1 MEKHLDKFQQ
11 RKKRIE
17 AAVLFG
23 GVLLIG
29 ALLLFVFFE
38 QAVVALPLGIAGAL
52 FMFFGYAAFTQ
63 LEEDFKGR
71 FLKRTLKEWIDN
83 CHYDH
88 KNGLSM
94 KQAYE
99 SEFLKQAD
107 RFKSE
112 DFLSGS
118 IDGVAFISSDLEL
131 KERRVHYGRHGTRT
145 HYHTFFRGRLFIFD
159 FNKRFDGV
167 LQVLE
172 DTAPTTRRP
181 YKKVKME
188 SIRFNEKFR
197 TFTTN
202 PHTAYY
208 ILTPHFMEAL
218 MRLERNHPGL
228 LSIAFIDSKLYFG
241 INNFKDTFSLKLFA
255 PLNKALIETFKRDVD
270 IIREIVDELKLN
282 RKIFKN

>member
-1 MEKHLDKFQQ
+1 MEKHLEKFQK
-11 RKKRIE
+11 RKTRIE
-17 AAVLFG
+17 VAVLLG
-23 GVLLIG
+23 GILLIG
-29 ALLLFVFFE
+29 ALLLFIFFDLG
-38 QAVVALPLGIAGAL
+38 VVALPLGIAGAL

-112 DFLSGS
+112 DFLSGA
-118 IDGVAFISSDLEL
+118 IDGVAFVSSDLEL
-131 KERRVHYGRHGTRT
+131 KERRVQYGRYGTRT
-145 HYHTFFRGRLFIFD
+145 YYHTYFRGRLFIFD
-159 FNKRFDGV
+159 FNKRFEGV

-197 TFTTN
+197 TYATN
-202 PHTAYY
+202 AHTAYY

-228 LSIAFIDSKLYFG
+228 LSFSFIDSKLYFG

-255 PLNKALIETFKRDVD
+255 PLNKKLIDTFKRDVD

-282 RKIFKN
+282 RKIFKS

>member
-1 MEKHLDKFQQ
+1 MEKRLAKFQK
-11 RKKRIE
+11 RKTRIE
-17 AAVLFG
+17 VAVLLG
-23 GVLLIG
+23 GVLLIA

-38 QAVVALPLGIAGAL
+38 FGVVALPMGIIGAL

-99 SEFLKQAD
+99 SEFLRQAD

-118 IDGVAFISSDLEL
+118 IDGVAFVSSDLEL
-131 KERRVHYGRHGTRT
+131 KERRVQHGRHGTRT
-145 HYHTFFRGRLFIFD
+145 YYHTYFRGRLFVFD
-159 FNKRFDGV
+159 FNKRFEGV

-188 SIRFNEKFR
+188 SIQFNEKFR
-197 TFTTN
+197 TFATN

-228 LSIAFIDSKLYFG
+228 LSFSFIDSKLYFA

-255 PLNKALIETFKRDVD
+255 PLNKDLIETFRRDVD
-270 IIREIVDELKLN
+270 IIGEIVDELKLN
-282 RKIFKN
+282 RKIFKS